1 MGEDAKHS
9 LHVEL
14 KSLPRVFVLSDTRLL
29 RDGIVLALSQERSIE
44 VVGSSDF
51 SVVLAE
57 LVNAPPDAV
66 LLDVSSS
73 RGLEVLHLVR
83 SSLPSAKAIAVG
95 VAEVD
100 EVVIQ
105 CADAG
110 ASGFVASDGSI
121 SDVVEAVHSAIRG
134 ELKCSPRIAGILLG
148 RLNALAV
155 RSRECALN
163 DELTPREWEIVKLV
177 AEGMSNKEI
186 ARVLSIRI
194 ATVKNH
200 VHSILGKLR
209 VQRRGEAAAHARQAL
224 VQGSMGFRLRQPAQN
239 GHGMDYCP
247 NDAAWTERSRPMGSV
262 LVRSAAHRRRS
273 EAKLAEVPARHNGN
287 AGDPGLNPLSLVS
300 RP

>member
-1 MGEDAKHS
+1 MREYAKDS
-9 LHVEL
+9 PRVEL
-14 KSLPRVFVLSDTRLL
+14 KRRPRVFVLSDTRLL
-29 RDGIVLALSQERSIE
+29 RDGIFLALSQERSIE

-57 LVNAPPDAV
+57 LLDAPPDAV
-66 LLDVSSS
+66 LLDVASS
-73 RGLEVLHLVR
+73 RGLEVLHLIR
-83 SSLPSAKAIAVG
+83 SSLPSAKSVALG

-134 ELKCSPRIAGILLG
+134 ELRCSSRIAGILLN
-148 RLNALAV
+148 RLNALSV

-200 VHSILGKLR
+200 VHSILGKLK
-209 VQRRGEAAAHARQAL
+209 VQRRGEAAARARKAL
-224 VQGSMGFRLRQPAQN
+224 VERSMNFRLRQPAQN

-247 NDAAWTERSRPMGSV
+247 SDAAWTERSRPMGSV
-262 LVRSAAHRRRS
+262 LVRPVANRRRS
-273 EAKLAEVPARHNGN
+273 EAKPAEVPARHNGN
-287 AGDPGLNPLSLVS
+287 VGDPGLNPLSFLS
-300 RP
+300 KP